1 MNARVFLL
9 VVVTGL
15 FMAAWNGDQ
24 VAEQQFLAQRA
35 RERSEMALATST
47 QSAKRLPTAIPTRVQ
62 KPVAT
67 PRRAVATAAAVATA
81 ESRFLPDGIAN
92 GTYRAVSHTGETF
105 EVTIR
110 DSKTATPREL
120 YVSDS
125 PAGGRWY
132 FVRVQEQ

>member
-24 VAEQQFLAQRA
+24 VAEQQFLAQRT
-35 RERSEMALATST
+35 RERSAMALATST
-47 QSAKRLPTAIPTRVQ
+47 PSAKRLPIAIPTMVQ
-62 KPVAT
+62 QPVAT

-81 ESRFLPDGIAN
+81 ESRFLPAGIAN

-110 DSKTATPREL
+110 DAETATTREL

-125 PAGGRWY
+125 PTGGRWY
-132 FVRVQEQ
+132 FVHVHEQ